1 VLLVRCSHVSTL
13 SACSPGKA
21 AGFIRVPCSCRG
33 LKILFAERFG
43 YQLNHEALGFPK
55 LRDLLQALP
64 ASCRLTFHPY
74 IMIHLPAG
82 TARISESAVQESKV
96 DRKVWSPVKRGV
108 GTGEGTPKEAQDMGS
123 KAEVSSEKGKSG
135 INDGKSVGP
144 VGHLSL
150 LPGADLGSSQP
161 SNAKDGVAS
170 VAQVG
175 ALVGSI
181 VEIDTSAAVQTLSFE
196 AVAVSSQQLAEDV
209 VGADATESAH
219 SSDVGRVETAGTT
232 LEAAS
237 TATETAVGEMGTAA
251 VDTETGGVV
260 NVAEAPVLLNLLTET
275 IRQGSPILAEA
286 TPEIPVSISLVDIVE
301 ATPQPPNT
309 LTWSPDSLATPTAET
324 PDRTL
329 VLPHE
334 TTAYAVK
341 PAELRSR
348 LAREAHA
355 SIGAG
360 VEEMSSRDDGSP
372 VTDASPSRLSEDSMS
387 FPPSDDTDSQK
398 QSGGGETSSRQ
409 SVADPLETNAAI
421 EVKVLDS
428 TGVSESSKGSDGVA
442 DLSDTESGS
451 ANLKQVSSGAD
462 SVIES

>member
-1 VLLVRCSHVSTL
+1 MLAGCHFLTLLPEEGRWFYSS
-13 SACSPGKA
+13 S
-21 AGFIRVPCSCRG
+21 CSCRG
-33 LKILFAERFG
+33 LKILFAERFR
-43 YQLNHEALGFPK
+43 YQLNHEALGFFK

-82 TARISESAVQESKV
+82 TARTSEPVVQENKV
-96 DRKVWSPVKRGV
+96 DGKVWSPVKRGV
-108 GTGEGTPKEAQDMGS
+108 SAGEGAPKEAQDTGS
-123 KAEVSSEKGKSG
+123 KPEVSPKKGRNGTDDSE
-135 INDGKSVGP
+135 SVGP
-144 VGHLSL
+144 VGRLSL
-150 LPGADLGSSQP
+150 LPGADLGSSKP
-161 SNAKDGVAS
+161 SNAEDGVVSA
-170 VAQVG
+170 APVG
-175 ALVGSI
+175 ALLGSF
-181 VEIDTSAAVQTLSFE
+181 VKIDTPAAGQTASLE
-196 AVAVSSQQLAEDV
+196 AVAVSSQQLADEV
-209 VGADATESAH
+209 IGAAETESTR

-232 LEAAS
+232 LETAGTPLEAAS
-237 TATETAVGEMGTAA
+237 AATETAA
-251 VDTETGGVV
+251 VETETGGMV
-260 NVAEAPVLLNLLTET
+260 NVVEAPALLNMSTET
-275 IRQGSPILAEA
+275 IGQGSPILAEA

-301 ATPQPPNT
+301 ATPHPPNT

-355 SIGAG
+355 SIGAA
-360 VEEMSSRDDGSP
+360 VKEMLSSDDGSP
-372 VTDASPSRLSEDSMS
+372 APDTSPGRLSEDSMALL
-387 FPPSDDTDSQK
+387 PSDDTDSYR

-409 SVADPLETNAAI
+409 SVADPLEANAAN

-428 TGVSESSKGSDGVA
+428 TGVSDSSKGDGVA
-442 DLSDTESGS
+442 ELSDAESGS
-451 ANLKQVSSGAD
+451 TNVKQVSSGAD